1 MTGNDNFDQTLEGW
15 LRRQA
20 PRQAPDRVLDA
31 ALERVEL
38 EPQRRGWRQRIFG
51 GTSMTSVVRVAAFAT
66 AVMVAAIFGLRLINQ
81 TDEVGPSP
89 IPSPSAQPSESAAP
103 SDSGAPT
110 ATPRIGEPTSKPGAA
125 ALVAELSGGGEVGPF
140 HLLTLL
146 DDGRVITSDPFGT
159 DPPME
164 RRLTAAGIQLV
175 RDEMAATGLTDTTAD
190 FSPVPNPGAEPPGFI
205 GSLGRL
211 EIGQAFGNSV
221 VITWNLYGDTE
232 ADYFQPQPEAEA
244 LQALSDRLSTLEEW
258 LPAEA
263 WANAD
268 PVPYAPDA
276 YRITISSFAWGGS
289 LDDLPPEVATLEWP
303 AGADRADLDNILA
316 SPRERS
322 RCSLVDGAG
331 GSAVVAALQAADAT
345 PQDGTNLSFELGERA
360 APRTIR
366 ITLAPI
372 LLAQDSVC

>member
-51 GTSMTSVVRVAAFAT
+51 GTSMTSVVRVAAIAT
-66 AVMVAAIFGLRLINQ
+66 AVMVAAIFGLRLVNQ

-89 IPSPSAQPSESAAP
+89 MPSPSAQPSESV
-103 SDSGAPT
+103 APT

-125 ALVAELSGGGEVGPF
+125 TLVAELSGGGETGAF
-140 HLLTLL
+140 HLVTLL
-146 DDGRVITSDPFGT
+146 DDGRVITSDPSGNDAPT
-159 DPPME
+159 E

-175 RDEMAATGLTDTTAD
+175 REEMAGTGLTDTTAD
-190 FSPVPNPGAEPPGFI
+190 FSPVANPGVDPPGFI

-211 EIGQAFGNSV
+211 EIGQPGGGSV

-232 ADYFQPQPEAEA
+232 ADYYRPQPEAEA
-244 LQALSDRLSTLEEW
+244 LQTLSDRLSTLEEW

-263 WANAD
+263 WANAN
-268 PVPYAPDA
+268 PVPYVPHA
-276 YRITISSFAWGGS
+276 YRVTISSFAWGGS
-289 LDDLPPEVATLEWP
+289 LADLPSEVATLEWP
-303 AGADRADLDNILA
+303 AGVDRTDLDDILA

-322 RCSLVDGAG
+322 RCRLIDGPDGA
-331 GSAVVAALQAADAT
+331 AVLAALEAAGAT
-345 PQDGTNLSFELGERA
+345 AQDGTNLAFELGERA

-366 ITLAPI
+366 IILAPI
-372 LLAQDSVC
+372 LPFDESVC

>member
-31 ALERVEL
+31 ALQRVEL

-51 GTSMTSVVRVAAFAT
+51 GTSMTSVVRVATFAT
-66 AVMVAAIFGLRLINQ
+66 AVMVVAIFGLRLINQ

-89 IPSPSAQPSESAAP
+89 VPSPSAQPSESVAP
-103 SDSGAPT
+103 TTAPT
-110 ATPRIGEPTSKPGAA
+110 ATPRVGEPTSKPGAA
-125 ALVAELSGGGEVGPF
+125 VVVAELSGGGEVGPF
-140 HLLTLL
+140 HLVTLL
-146 DDGRVITSDPFGT
+146 DDGRVITSDRSGAT
-159 DPPME
+159 APME
-164 RRLTAAGIQLV
+164 RRLTTAGIQLV

-190 FSPVPNPGAEPPGFI
+190 FSPVPNPGVEPPGFI

-211 EIGQAFGNSV
+211 EIGQPFGNPV

-263 WANAD
+263 WANAN
-268 PVPYAPDA
+268 PVPYVPDA
-276 YRITISSFAWGGS
+276 YRLTISSFAWGGS
-289 LDDLPPEVATLEWP
+289 LADLSPEVTTLEWP
-303 AGADRADLDNILA
+303 AGVDRGDLDNVLA
-316 SPRERS
+316 STRERT
-322 RCSLVDGAG
+322 RCRLITGAEG
-331 GSAVVAALQAADAT
+331 TAVIAALEAADAT

-372 LLAQDSVC
+372 LLANDSVC